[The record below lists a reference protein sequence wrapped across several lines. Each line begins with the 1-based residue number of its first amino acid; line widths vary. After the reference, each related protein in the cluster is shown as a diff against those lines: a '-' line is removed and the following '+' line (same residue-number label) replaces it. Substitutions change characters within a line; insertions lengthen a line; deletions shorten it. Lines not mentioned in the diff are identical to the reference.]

1 MYIIIVF
8 RRRLKEK
15 NKKKEK
21 KDAESEERKSD
32 IDAVQYISR
41 RHGRMSVAADEVSR
55 SNKREGRR
63 I

>member
-8 RRRLKEK
+8 RRLKEK

>member
-8 RRRLKEK
+8 RRLKEK

-41 RHGRMSVAADEVSR
+41 RHGRMSMAADEVSR

>member
-41 RHGRMSVAADEVSR
+41 RHGRMAADEVSR